1 MRLQI
6 IGFKFEVVVFSV
18 VLKPWNLV
26 LLLLEDELFEKVW
39 PKELA
44 ISGISVIS
52 VLFRFRC
59 LMFVAGDFP
68 AILRTIDQTFFIE
81 VRLLILETYVCQ
93 EWRLEVL
100 ITRLVWARMS
110 L

>member
-1 MRLQI
+1 
-6 IGFKFEVVVFSV
+6 
-18 VLKPWNLV
+18 V
-26 LLLLEDELFEKVW
+26 LLLSEDELFEKVW

-52 VLFRFRC
+52 VLFTFRC
-59 LMFVAGDFP
+59 LMLVADDFS

-93 EWRLEVL
+93 ECRFEVL
-100 ITRLVWARMS
+100 ITRLVLARMT